1 MSTTSLKIPDELKQR
16 AITAAQQQGLSTHA
30 YLVQAIEQATVAA
43 EKRAGF
49 VAEALAARADMLQSG
64 TGYEADDVRTY
75 IKARIAGQNPEK
87 PQAKS
92 WQR

>member
-16 AITAAQQQGLSTHA
+16 AVMAAQQQGLSTHA

-43 EKRAGF
+43 EQRSSF
-49 VAEALAARADMLQSG
+49 VADALAARAAMLQSG
-64 TGYEADDVRTY
+64 TGYDASDVHAY